1 MKKNDCF
8 QLTAEKL
15 GADLEGVCRHEGLT
29 VFVPGLLPGETANV
43 RIVKVEKRYAFGR
56 MESDPLVPSTC
67 RKQPDCPVFPRCG
80 GCSGRHMTYEATL
93 EAKRVQVQDCF
104 ERIAGIRLD
113 VPPVLGMDD
122 PAGYRNKTSLPAAG
136 TVHDPVLGFFAPRSH
151 AVIPIASCPNAMP
164 QANRISSA
172 FLAWM
177 KSFRVEPYQEE
188 AHRGLIR
195 HLVIRVNRR
204 GESMVTV
211 AANGS
216 RLPSA
221 DKLIESLRPLGVV
234 SLWLNEN
241 RDRTN
246 VILSDRFHLLYGS
259 ETLPDTLCG
268 LRFELSP
275 ASFFQVNPSQTEK
288 LYQTALSFAELKPE
302 DTLCDVYCGAGTIT
316 LMMASH
322 CRQAVGIE
330 IVPAAVENAKRNAER
345 NGIQNTSFYT
355 GKAEECLPRL
365 VSEGLRAD
373 VIVLDPPRKGLDP
386 AVIRAVARVS
396 PSRVVYISCN
406 VATQARDA
414 ALFLEAGY
422 HIQKVQPVDMFC
434 WTSGIENV
442 ILLSQQKPDDKIRVG
457 IDLKPED
464 VTVAESKA
472 TYAEIQAYIEEK
484 YGFKVSTLYIAQT
497 KEAMGIKEREN
508 YNQPKSANG
517 KKLVC
522 PPEKKKAIQ
531 DALRHFKMI

>member
-1 MKKNDCF
+1 VKKNDCF

-56 MESDPLVPSTC
+56 MESDPLVPSPC

-104 ERIAGIRLD
+104 ERIAGISLD

-355 GKAEECLPRL
+355 GKAEECLPQL